1 MAEQVVKHVETSQ
14 EMDAFH
20 GSIFSGEFKIS
31 VSCRDVMDKEKLTRF
46 VSAFIASMGGI
57 QSPFEGISQE
67 QLKNASRLSKILD
80 RFDRS
85 NYPGERANAFRI
97 LQANLQNMD
106 MSLDAFR
113 PLHEAMTPHSG
124 DKEAKTEVHIQKAS
138 GYYSGWKRSRDWFDA
153 LSEKIAQPLGLWFGR
168 SRFGKVCVDGKC
180 FLGPLVPVLAGAMA
194 IAKICDAALRA
205 CHYSRPYVDDFCA
218 GFCSEMISDANLSQT
233 WEEEQV
239 AARRREQA
247 RSWTTEFGWTCQD
260 EPLSSKFSEQGSAAA
275 NEGKSAAQKR
285 KADSDLQTAMQTV
298 ERHKLRAL
306 GA

>member
-14 EMDAFH
+14 EMSAFH
-20 GSIFSGEFKIS
+20 GSVFSGEFMIS

-46 VSAFIASMGGI
+46 VRAFIASMGGI

-97 LQANLQNMD
+97 LQSNLQNMD

-124 DKEAKTEVHIQKAS
+124 DKEAKTEVSVYKAS
-138 GYYSGWKRSRDWFDA
+138 GGYYSGWKRSRDWFDA
-153 LSEKIAQPLGLWFGR
+153 LSEKIAQPLGLWSGT
-168 SRFGKVCVDGKC
+168 SWFGKVCVNGKC
-180 FLGPLVPVLAGAMA
+180 FLGPLVPALAGAMA
-194 IAKICDAALRA
+194 IAKICDSALRA

-218 GFCSEMISDANLSQT
+218 GFCSET
-233 WEEEQV
+233 WMKTPGFDCV
-239 AARRREQA
+239 VVMLMFCRYHCRRKVV
-247 RSWTTEFGWTCQD
+247 WCWCWC
-260 EPLSSKFSEQGSAAA
+260 
-275 NEGKSAAQKR
+275 
-285 KADSDLQTAMQTV
+285 
-298 ERHKLRAL
+298 
-306 GA
+306 